1 MNTRYVLT
9 LCTALVI
16 GGALI
21 TGSAHAVSK
30 ADEKTP
36 INDTWMTAKT
46 KIALFA
52 DARVKG
58 SEINV
63 ETSQG
68 SVMIRGKVDSDE
80 AKQAAEGIAKGIDGV
95 KTVKNELQVVA
106 PAKRE
111 AIDDKDAVDY
121 DTGQCADRKRLLSEG
136 CRYPCPDQCGRG
148 VAERRSVEPD
158 DQCPRVLDCLAGPRR
173 EVGEERS
180 DGEGEGVSFHSQ
192 DTELYVRR
200 YPTIV
205 VSTDDKVQS
214 A

>member
-1 MNTRYVLT
+1 MDATRESRLTTHFYISVKEKTMNTRYILT

-21 TGSAHAVSK
+21 TGSAHAINK

-36 INDTWMTAKT
+36 ITDTWLTAKT

-80 AKQAAEGIAKGIDGV
+80 AKQAAEGITKGIDGV

-111 AIDDKDAVDY
+111 AIDDKDASI
-121 DTGQCADRKRLLSEG
+121 TT
-136 CRYPCPDQCGRG
+136 
-148 VAERRSVEPD
+148 
-158 DQCPRVLDCLAGPRR
+158 RVNAQIAKDSYLKDAGIHAQTNA
-173 EVGEERS
+173 G
-180 DGEGEGVSFHSQ
+180 
-192 DTELYVRR
+192 
-200 YPTIV
+200 V
-205 VSTDDKVQS
+205 VSLSGEVSSLMTS
-214 A
+214 AQASWTVWQVPGVKSVKNDLTVKEKA

>member
-1 MNTRYVLT
+1 MDATHESRLTRHFYISVKEKTMNTRYVLT

-52 DARVKG
+52 DPRIKG

-68 SVMIRGKVDSDE
+68 MVMIRGKVDSDA

-95 KTVKNELQVVA
+95 KSVKNDLQVVA

-111 AIDDKDAVDY
+111 AIDDKDEAI
-121 DTGQCADRKRLLSEG
+121 TT
-136 CRYPCPDQCGRG
+136 
-148 VAERRSVEPD
+148 
-158 DQCPRVLDCLAGPRR
+158 RVNAQIAKDSYLKDAGIHAQTNA
-173 EVGEERS
+173 G
-180 DGEGEGVSFHSQ
+180 
-192 DTELYVRR
+192 
-200 YPTIV
+200 V
-205 VSTDDKVQS
+205 VSLSGEVSNLMTS
-214 A
+214 AQASWTAWQVPGVKSVKNDLSVKEKA

>member
-1 MNTRYVLT
+1 MDATHERSLTTHFYISVKEKTMNTRYILT

-30 ADEKTP
+30 ADEQTP
-36 INDTWMTAKT
+36 INDTWLTAKT

-52 DARVKG
+52 DARIKG

-68 SVMIRGKVDSDE
+68 SVMIRGKVDSDA

-95 KTVKNELQVVA
+95 KSVKNELQVVA

-111 AIDDKDAVDY
+111 AINDKDEAI
-121 DTGQCADRKRLLSEG
+121 TT
-136 CRYPCPDQCGRG
+136 
-148 VAERRSVEPD
+148 
-158 DQCPRVLDCLAGPRR
+158 RVNEQIAKDSSLKNAGIHAQTNA
-173 EVGEERS
+173 G
-180 DGEGEGVSFHSQ
+180 
-192 DTELYVRR
+192 
-200 YPTIV
+200 V
-205 VSTDDKVQS
+205 VSLSGEVSSLMTS
-214 A
+214 AQASWTAWQVPGVKSVKNDLTVKEKA